1 MSSEENTQQV
11 LQELIKYADNLMTG
25 MTPDDKLKWL
35 KNSDA
40 RKQLFEEKPEC
51 FLPIKRM
58 DNGEFQP
65 FFVICNRAGGT
76 DPDMIR
82 SAMKLCKKMMN
93 KDSVSQIELVK
104 TLKKL
109 IYMYKDQTGGLNK
122 SGSMAYLK
130 GKSTKRLNSVLN
142 GLQSRIIKK

>member
-1 MSSEENTQQV
+1 MSNENTQKI
-11 LQELIKYADNLMTG
+11 LQELIRYADTLMSG
-25 MTPDDKLKWL
+25 MTPDEKMAWL
-35 KNSDA
+35 KNSDE
-40 RKQLFEEKPEC
+40 RKKLFEEKPEC
-51 FLPIKRM
+51 FLPIKKM

-65 FFVICNRAGGT
+65 FFIVCNRSGAT

-82 SAMKLCKKMMN
+82 SSMKLCKKMMN

-109 IYMYKDQTGGLNK
+109 IHMYKEQTGGLNK
-122 SGSMAYLK
+122 VGSMAYLK

-142 GLQSRIIKK
+142 GLQSKIIRR